1 VIADQREVLADKS
14 IARLFSGEKQH
25 KVRASELSV
34 FFCARRKVAGRR
46 SWLKAHAGVT
56 AFANFTEQV
65 TPRN

>member
-34 FFCARRKVAGRR
+34 FFVLVEKSPEDVHGSRRMLA
-46 SWLKAHAGVT
+46 
-56 AFANFTEQV
+56 
-65 TPRN
+65 